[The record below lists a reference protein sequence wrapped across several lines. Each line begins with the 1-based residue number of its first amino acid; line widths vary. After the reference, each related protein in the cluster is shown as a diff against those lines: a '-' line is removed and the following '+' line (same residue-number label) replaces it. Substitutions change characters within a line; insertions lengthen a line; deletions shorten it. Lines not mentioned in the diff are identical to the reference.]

1 MEPLHSILEKS
12 NFASIDIGSHTIRL
26 LIVSYMDSEGLFP
39 IRSERRITRLAREFQ
54 KGELLGEASM
64 RESLK
69 VLKEYGNILRE
80 CKARSTIAGATG
92 VVRKAANR
100 EAFIETIYKEA
111 GIRAR
116 ILSETDEAFLSA
128 KGILSALT
136 GLPNP
141 VIAFDLGGSST
152 EILLID
158 ADKPQPLWST
168 SVFIGAATISERFL
182 RKSPADQASLR
193 EAEAFA
199 QETLAPVLTELR
211 SRLADLGNPSF
222 ELVGTAGTVTTLAAM
237 NLEMKTYEPHRVNNL
252 QMTAPWLQEIIEKLA
267 HMPVA
272 SRSELPGLEKGRE
285 DIILGGALIVRAVL
299 RGLSKEA
306 LIVSDAGLL
315 EGLAVYLVEDELRQ
329 PHNLGSAIRCHW

>member
-1 MEPLHSILEKS
+1 MEPLHSTLEKS

-26 LIVSYMDSEGLFP
+26 LIASYTDSEGLFP
-39 IRSERRITRLAREFQ
+39 IRSERRITRLAKGFQ
-54 KGELLGEASM
+54 NGKSLGEASM

-69 VLKEYGNILRE
+69 VLKEYGSILKE
-80 CKARSTIAGATG
+80 CKAPAVIAGATG
-92 VVRKAANR
+92 VVRKAVNR
-100 EAFIETIYKEA
+100 EVFIETVYREA

-152 EILLID
+152 ELLLMD

-182 RKSPADQASLR
+182 RESPADQASLR
-193 EAEAFA
+193 DAEAFV
-199 QETLAPVLTELR
+199 QEALAPALTELR
-211 SRLADLGNPSF
+211 GRLALLGSHSF
-222 ELVGTAGTVTTLAAM
+222 ELTGTAGTVTTLAAM
-237 NLEMKTYEPHRVNNL
+237 NLEMKTYEPHRVNGL
-252 QMTAPWLQEIIEKLA
+252 QLTATWLQEIIEKLA
-267 HMPVA
+267 RLSVA
-272 SRSELPGLEKGRE
+272 SRGELPGLEKGRE

-306 LIVSDAGLL
+306 LTVSDAGLL
-315 EGLAVYLVEDELRQ
+315 EGLIVYLVEEEQHR
-329 PHNLGSAIRCHW
+329 PHNLGSTIRCHW